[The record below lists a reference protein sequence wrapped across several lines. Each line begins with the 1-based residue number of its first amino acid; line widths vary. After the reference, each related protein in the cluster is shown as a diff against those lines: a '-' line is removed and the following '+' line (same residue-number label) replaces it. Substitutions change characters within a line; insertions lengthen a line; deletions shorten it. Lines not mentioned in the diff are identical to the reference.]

1 MGQVEKPPVS
11 EERRRRVQKAVDAW
25 VKQLVDLTGN
35 NQLLYYRTLPQG
47 TLELTEAETASRC
60 RLLGDAKVSIGEL
73 FPATEPEP
81 ERTDRALKRARTIHN
96 RALAI
101 FEEKG
106 IDTLYL
112 ALGMATWTSTTSSST
127 PAAPVLLRRVA
138 IEPRGAAESEF
149 DVRLEGDWQINETL
163 LHLLVNDFRARV
175 DVDELQ
181 ARAEGLDGSNADA
194 VRQLTDMLV
203 ASAPTVPDLRVTE
216 RVVVGTFAYTKL
228 PMVKDLQ
235 ASVDALAAHD
245 LVAAIA
251 GDDEARQAVLD
262 ARATDVSPS
271 LPDHTPPGDEFL
283 ILDADSSQ
291 SYAINAAIAGEP
303 LIIQGPPGTGKS
315 QTIANLIA
323 SSAARGRR
331 VLFVAEKR
339 AAIEAVTK
347 RLRAKGVDGLVMDL
361 HSGLGSKKRFA
372 AALGEAITEIES
384 ISVIDRGDLEHR
396 LDKAR
401 RALVEHDAA
410 LHEIRDPWGVS
421 IHEVDQRL
429 IGLRDRVN
437 TDLRFTASQV
447 AELDANVARRL
458 RDDLVE
464 WSNLAE
470 PLNSGRSPW
479 AGAAVE
485 TTDDAAKVLDL
496 VDEMAQQVV
505 PEARDTLDAVLEETG
520 LRAPSTID
528 GWQRTLRLLGAISGT
543 LDRAEP
549 EIFDL
554 TADLAADL
562 EPGRR
567 GAVSRFAAQ
576 LFNVRYRRAK
586 KTLRELWRGEGKP
599 DGSDLAAAIDATI
612 EQREEWN
619 ELGGTGRPRPPEQL
633 DTVNERYGALQE
645 RLAALGAYLV
655 SRDLAARRHD
665 TIAADVEALQHDQV
679 TLFRLPRIHELEGN
693 LEQHHLGPLLARVR
707 SGEVPGDVVDD
718 VFGLLWLTA
727 IRTTVVARDQRL
739 SSFDGTLHSRMVQ
752 EFREADV
759 EHLETTAA
767 RVRRAAAEHAVAV
780 CNQHPEQDAL
790 VRREANKKSRHIP
803 TRKLFDEAAEVLT
816 ALRPCWTMSPLVV
829 SQVLPARQL
838 FDLVIFDEASQVLPA
853 DAVPA
858 LLRAPQAV
866 VAGDRRQLPP
876 TTFFSGS
883 DDGDEDDELEDAA
896 VQGFESVLD
905 VLDTALGSRMLMW
918 HYRSEDER
926 LIAFSNH
933 KIYDSGLTTFPGA
946 ADDDCFRHVLIPH
959 ERGVKVDTRSNA
971 AEVDKVVDLMLDHA
985 RNRPDESLGVIA
997 MGQHHASRVEGALR
1011 QRLGELRDPDLD
1023 DFFDESYEERTFVKN
1038 IERVQGDERDAII
1051 LTVGY
1056 GKNSDGTVPY
1066 RFGPLNQDGGERRL
1080 NVAVTRAR
1088 KRVTLVSS
1096 FSHVDMDPSRSSK
1109 RGVELLRQYLK
1120 YADSGGTEIEGSNDV
1135 VALNA
1140 FEIDVKHRL
1149 ERAGLTV
1156 YPQYGVS
1163 RFRLDF
1169 ALPHPEGKGFALA
1182 VEADGA
1188 SYHSTP
1194 TARDRDRLRQQILE
1208 ARGWRF
1214 HRIWSTDWFN
1224 DPDREAR
1231 RVVEAYLRAVADIDA
1246 GHTQPVADEEARERA
1261 SAKTADLGRPR
1272 RSGARPRIRAG
1283 APITEYEHRELV
1295 DLARWITSDG
1305 LLRTEGQIIDEMM
1318 RELGYSRRGKRIVAA
1333 LEHAV
1338 RSATGARN

>member
-1 MGQVEKPPVS
+1 MTDRVGSAPVS

-35 NQLLYYRTLPQG
+35 NQLLYYRTLKQG
-47 TLELTEAETASRC
+47 TLELTEADDAALR
-60 RLLGDAKVSIGEL
+60 RLLGDAKVSVGEL
-73 FPATEPEP
+73 FPATESEP
-81 ERTDRALKRARTIHN
+81 ERTDRALKRARTIHK

-106 IDTLYL
+106 IDTLFL
-112 ALGMATWTSTTSSST
+112 AFGMATWTSMSSSST
-127 PAAPVLLRRVA
+127 PAAPVLLRPVVL
-138 IEPRGAAESEF
+138 EPRGASEAEF
-149 DVRLEGDWQINETL
+149 DVRLDGDWQVNETL
-163 LHLLVNDFRARV
+163 LHLLANDFRARV
-175 DVDELQ
+175 DVEELQ
-181 ARAEGLDGSNADA
+181 ARAEGLDGSNAQA
-194 VRQLTDMLV
+194 VRQLTEALV

-216 RVVVGTFAYTKL
+216 RVVIGTFAYTKL

-235 ASVDALAAHD
+235 ASVDQLAAHD

-262 ARATDVSPS
+262 ARATDVSPT
-271 LPDHTPPGDEFL
+271 LPDHTPPDDEFL

-291 SYAINAAIAGEP
+291 SYAINAATAGEP

-323 SSAARGRR
+323 TSAARGRR

-347 RLRAKGVDGLVMDL
+347 RLRSKGLDGLVMDL
-361 HSGLGSKKRFA
+361 HGGLGSKKRFA
-372 AALGEAITEIES
+372 AALGEAINEIES
-384 ISVIDRGDLEHR
+384 ISPVDRGDLDHR
-396 LDKAR
+396 LNKAR
-401 RALVEHDAA
+401 RSLVEHDAA
-410 LHEIRDPWGVS
+410 LHEVRDPWGLS

-429 IGLRDRVN
+429 IGLRDRAR
-437 TDLRFTASQV
+437 TDLRLTSGQV
-447 AELDANVARRL
+447 AQLDADTARRL

-470 PLNSGRSPW
+470 PLITGRSPW
-479 AGAAVE
+479 TGATVQS
-485 TTDDAAKVLDL
+485 TDDAETVLEL
-496 VDEMAQQVV
+496 VDQMAQQVV
-505 PEARDTLDAVLEETG
+505 PEARSTLDAVLDETG
-520 LRAPSTID
+520 LPAPSTID
-528 GWQRTLRLLGAISGT
+528 GWQRMLQLLGAVSGT
-543 LDRAEP
+543 LESTEP
-549 EIFDL
+549 EIFEV
-554 TADLAADL
+554 AAEVAADV

-567 GAVSRFAAQ
+567 GAGSRFTAQ
-576 LFNVRYRRAK
+576 LFDGSYRRAK

-599 DGSDLAAAIDATI
+599 NGTDLAVLVDAAND
-612 EQREEWN
+612 QQEEWR
-619 ELGGTGRPRPPEQL
+619 ELGGTGRPRLPEQL
-633 DTVNERYGALQE
+633 GTANERYGALQE

-665 TIAADVEALQHDQV
+665 TIAADVEALLHDQS
-679 TLFRLPRIHELEGN
+679 TLFRLPRIHELERN
-693 LEQHHLGPLLARVR
+693 LEQHHLGPLLAQVR
-707 SGEVPGDVVDD
+707 SGAVPGDVVDD
-718 VFGLLWLTA
+718 VFDLQWLTA

-739 SSFDGTLHSRMVQ
+739 SGFDGTLHSRMVQ
-752 EFREADV
+752 AFREADV

-780 CNQHPEQDAL
+780 CNQHPDQDAL

-803 TRKLFDEAAEVLT
+803 TRKLFDDAAEVLT

-876 TTFFSGS
+876 TTFFSGA
-883 DDGDEDDELEDAA
+883 DDGDEDDELQDAA

-905 VLDTALGSRMLMW
+905 VLDTALGSRMLTW

-1011 QRLGELRDPDLD
+1011 QRLGDLRDPDLD
-1023 DFFDESYEERTFVKN
+1023 DFFDESYEERTFIKN

-1051 LTVGY
+1051 LSIGY
-1056 GKNSDGTVPY
+1056 GKDPDGTVPY

-1120 YADSGGTEIEGSNDV
+1120 YADSGGTEIEGSDNA
-1135 VALNA
+1135 VALNPFA
-1140 FEIDVKHRL
+1140 
-1149 ERAGLTV
+1149 
-1156 YPQYGVS
+1156 S
-1163 RFRLDF
+1163 R
-1169 ALPHPEGKGFALA
+1169 
-1182 VEADGA
+1182 
-1188 SYHSTP
+1188 ST
-1194 TARDRDRLRQQILE
+1194 
-1208 ARGWRF
+1208 
-1214 HRIWSTDWFN
+1214 
-1224 DPDREAR
+1224 
-1231 RVVEAYLRAVADIDA
+1231 
-1246 GHTQPVADEEARERA
+1246 
-1261 SAKTADLGRPR
+1261 
-1272 RSGARPRIRAG
+1272 
-1283 APITEYEHRELV
+1283 
-1295 DLARWITSDG
+1295 
-1305 LLRTEGQIIDEMM
+1305 
-1318 RELGYSRRGKRIVAA
+1318 
-1333 LEHAV
+1333 
-1338 RSATGARN
+1338 